1 MHCGNDET
9 EESTDFVHNMKNE
22 LQFDDGKHH

>member
-1 MHCGNDET
+1 MWGSNET
-9 EESTDFVHNMKNE
+9 GELTDYVHGMENE